1 MLDAILSAPVFLI
14 AFLCVISTLVVFHEL
29 GHYWAGRWCG
39 VKAEVFSLGFGP
51 TLAKWR
57 DRRGTEWRIAA
68 LPMGGYVK
76 FLGDADAS
84 SAPSR
89 EELAKLRRKLETE
102 RGAGATAGVFHFQP
116 VWRRAIIVAAG
127 PIANFILA
135 IVIFTFL
142 FSIFGSAVQPP
153 VVGAVMEDTPA
164 AEAGFEPGD
173 RILSIGGRPVDSFE
187 DISAVVML
195 SAGETLRVTV
205 DRDGERRVLEA
216 RPARTDR
223 EDPIGGRMTVGYLGL
238 QSTSER
244 IVQRYGPLQ
253 AVAMGAEQTWT
264 VIATN
269 GRYVGRILTGKE
281 SGDMLGGPV
290 RIITYSG
297 KLAMD
302 PFAGDADFWLELRGA
317 VFNLISLA
325 GVLSVGLGLINLLP
339 IPVLDGGHL
348 LYYGFEAASG
358 RPLSERAQAFGFK
371 AGLVL
376 VAGLMLFATWNDV
389 NYLRGFFS

>member
-14 AFLCVISTLVVFHEL
+14 AFLVVISTLVVFHEL
-29 GHYWAGRWCG
+29 GHYWAARWCG

-51 TLAKWR
+51 TLFARR
-57 DRRGTEWRIAA
+57 DRLGTEWRVAA
-68 LPMGGYVK
+68 LPLGGYVK

-89 EELAKLRRKLETE
+89 EELERLRQKMEQE
-102 RGAGATAGVFHFQP
+102 KGAGATRGVFHFQP
-116 VWRRAIIVAAG
+116 VWKRAIIVAAG
-127 PIANFILA
+127 PVANFILA
-135 IVIFTFL
+135 IAIFTFL
-142 FSIFGSAVQPP
+142 FSVLGSTVQPP
-153 VVGAVMEDTPA
+153 VVGDVMEDTPA

-173 RILSIGGRPVDSFE
+173 RVLAIGGRAVETFE
-187 DISAVVML
+187 DISTIVML

-205 DRDGERRVLEA
+205 ERDGQQRELLATPGRSE
-216 RPARTDR
+216 R
-223 EDPIGGRMTVGYLGL
+223 EDPIGGRMTIGYLGL
-238 QSTSER
+238 QSTPEQ
-244 IVQRYGPLQ
+244 IVQRHGPVE
-253 AVAMGAEQTWT
+253 AVAMGAERTWL

-269 GRYVGRILTGKE
+269 ARYVGRIITGKE

-290 RIITYSG
+290 RIVTYSG
-297 KLAMD
+297 RLAME
-302 PFAGDADFWLELRGA
+302 PFAGDAGFWMELRAAA
-317 VFNLISLA
+317 VNLIGLA

-358 RPLSERAQAFGFK
+358 RPLSERAQAFGFR